1 MKSSYLIHTR
11 LPNSLMK
18 SLLPRLAVLTLC
30 LHALPVLAQRE
41 GFDTTVTR
49 KAEITIIE
57 ILTPPPAAAPG
68 KKKSPEEDST
78 LRSGVKPDG
87 SPSKVN
93 ASKKAV
99 TFENLFFKLDSADFR
114 DRASELQVDD
124 IAAALK
130 SPNLKDGAFL
140 IEGHTCDIGE
150 DEYNMKLSALRAE
163 TIRQMLIR
171 RGISGDRLVVLGFG
185 EKELVERVKDSD
197 TAAKAE
203 TKRMKSRRVVL
214 RRLVPEVTAKK

>member
-1 MKSSYLIHTR
+1 MKT
-11 LPNSLMK
+11 
-18 SLLPRLAVLTLC
+18 LLSRLAMLILG
-30 LHALPVLAQRE
+30 LHTLPVLAQRE

-57 ILTPPPAAAPG
+57 ILMPPPADAPSSKNKG
-68 KKKSPEEDST
+68 GSADST
-78 LRSGVKPDG
+78 VRNGVKPDG
-87 SPSKVN
+87 SPSEVN
-93 ASKKAV
+93 ASTKAV
-99 TFENLFFKLDSADFR
+99 TFENLFFKLDSAELR
-114 DRASELQVDD
+114 DHASELQVDD

-130 SPNLKDGAFL
+130 SAKLKDGAFL

-185 EKELVERVKDSD
+185 EKELVEKVKPDDSP
-197 TAAKAE
+197 AKAE

-214 RRLVPEVTAKK
+214 RRLLPEKAPKK

>member
-1 MKSSYLIHTR
+1 MKT
-11 LPNSLMK
+11 
-18 SLLPRLAVLTLC
+18 LLSRLAMLILG
-30 LHALPVLAQRE
+30 LHTLPVLAQRE

-57 ILTPPPAAAPG
+57 ILMPPPADAPSSKNKG
-68 KKKSPEEDST
+68 GSADST
-78 LRSGVKPDG
+78 VRNGVKPDG
-87 SPSKVN
+87 SPSRVN
-93 ASKKAV
+93 ASTKAV
-99 TFENLFFKLDSADFR
+99 TFENLFFKLDSAELR

-130 SPNLKDGAFL
+130 SAKLKDGAFL

-171 RGISGDRLVVLGFG
+171 RGIAGDRLVVLGFG
-185 EKELVERVKDSD
+185 EKELVEKVKPDDSP
-197 TAAKAE
+197 AKAE

-214 RRLVPEVTAKK
+214 RRLLPEKAPKK

>member
-1 MKSSYLIHTR
+1 MKTPLF
-11 LPNSLMK
+11 
-18 SLLPRLAVLTLC
+18 RLAVFLLC
-30 LHALPVLAQRE
+30 LPAMSALAQRE

-49 KAEITIIE
+49 KTEITIIE
-57 ILTPPPAAAPG
+57 ILAPPPQPETA
-68 KKKSPEEDST
+68 KKKKGGGTDST
-78 LRSGVKPDG
+78 ERAGVKPDG
-87 SPSKVN
+87 SAAKVN

-99 TFENLFFKLDSADFR
+99 VFDNLFFKLDSAELR

-130 SPNLKDGAFL
+130 SAKLKDGAFL

-171 RGISGDRLVVLGFG
+171 RGISGDRLMVLGFG
-185 EKELVERVKDSD
+185 EKELVESVKDGD
-197 TAAKAE
+197 TPAQAE
-203 TKRMKSRRVVL
+203 TKRMKNRRVVL
-214 RRLVPEVTAKK
+214 RRLVPETTAKK